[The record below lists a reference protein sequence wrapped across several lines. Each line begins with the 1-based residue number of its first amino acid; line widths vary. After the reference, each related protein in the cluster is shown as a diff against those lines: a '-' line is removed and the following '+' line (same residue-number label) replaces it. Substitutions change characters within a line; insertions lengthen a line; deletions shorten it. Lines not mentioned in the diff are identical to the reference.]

1 MRNGRKLWGTE
12 KVKRLRYFAPFRGKQ
27 LQRVYELV
35 KFLELE
41 NNRNVDNSKL
51 SIETLKSRMKQV
63 KVEGVVI
70 SNALGLD

>member
-1 MRNGRKLWGTE
+1 MGNGQKLWGTE
-12 KVKRLRYFAPFRGKQ
+12 KVKRLRHFAPFREKQ
-27 LQRVYELV
+27 LQRVYELI
-35 KFLELE
+35 KFLESE
-41 NNRNVDNSKL
+41 NNRNVDVTNL